1 MILLE
6 AMASARPF
14 VSTPVG
20 GIPSLSAGGV
30 LVPVGDASALADA
43 LIGLLGTR
51 KPLAT
56 SVVRGR
62 STARK
67 RRASASSTQRLR
79 DIYGELI
86 RSRS

>member
-20 GIPSLSAGGV
+20 GIPSLSDGGL

-43 LIGLLGTR
+43 LISLLR
-51 KPLAT
+51 DPD
-56 SVVRGR
+56 
-62 STARK
+62 TARELGL
-67 RRASASSTQRLR
+67 AGQSYCEEAQSISVIDARLR

-86 RSRS
+86 RA